1 MFFGPFQV
9 LDDAIKKV
17 MNSAEMGYNQEVPTW
32 ELDFCDASPTSRAVV
47 ASRKLQFAM
56 PGCQIDE
63 DAARTQ
69 QVRVGHSNATCSPQE
84 KRTSS

>member
-47 ASRKLQFAM
+47 GFTEVAICHARM
-56 PGCQIDE
+56 P
-63 DAARTQ
+63 
-69 QVRVGHSNATCSPQE
+69 N
-84 KRTSS
+84 